1 MRGGAREHNILQLDD
16 KQVPDIH
23 DNRHR
28 HKETGDSTRTKNRYK
43 TWTLNK
49 AIMSRDMY
57 IDLPDNNLPHISQTN

>member
-28 HKETGDSTRTKNRYK
+28 HKETGDSTRTKKQIQDVDTEQGDHEQRHVY
-43 TWTLNK
+43 
-49 AIMSRDMY
+49 
-57 IDLPDNNLPHISQTN
+57 